1 MNPFQHASSTTVFC
15 AAAVIFVP
23 VLITLCFAARDVTA
37 ELLSRL
43 ADGADVIVVTL
54 RVPVDVVCNDG
65 VTTERAEVRALV
77 VLRAPRADVAVVCAD
92 VAVVCDGVRGEV
104 RGVAASAPKLPIK
117 NTENKTRIFFNGI
130 LPIISMIFYHKIGR
144 SPRGFLIKN
153 GRMTRPY
160 KSMLPMII
168 FRWHDVLPQRFFSHQ
183 LPF

>member
-1 MNPFQHASSTTVFC
+1 MNPFQHFSSTIVFC

-65 VTTERAEVRALV
+65 VTGVRAAVRALV

-92 VAVVCDGVRGEV
+92 VAVVCADVAVVCDDVRGE
-104 RGVAASAPKLPIK
+104 RGVAASAPNVPIK
-117 NTENKTRIFFNGI
+117 NAENKTRIFFNGI

-168 FRWHDVLPQRFFSHQ
+168 FRWHDVLP
-183 LPF
+183 

>member
-1 MNPFQHASSTTVFC
+1 MNPFQHFSSTIVFC

-23 VLITLCFAARDVTA
+23 VLITLCFAAREVTA

-43 ADGADVIVVTL
+43 ADCADVIVVTL
-54 RVPVDVVCNDG
+54 RVPVDVVCDDG
-65 VTTERAEVRALV
+65 VTTGRAEVRALV
-77 VLRAPRADVAVVCAD
+77 VLRAPRAD

-144 SPRGFLIKN
+144 SPRGFLIKK
-153 GRMTRPY
+153 RA
-160 KSMLPMII
+160 
-168 FRWHDVLPQRFFSHQ
+168 HDTPV
-183 LPF
+183 

>member
-1 MNPFQHASSTTVFC
+1 MNPFQHFSSTIVFC

-23 VLITLCFAARDVTA
+23 VLIALCFAARDVVVTP
-37 ELLSRL
+37 RP

-54 RVPVDVVCNDG
+54 RVPVDVVCDDG
-65 VTTERAEVRALV
+65 VTTGRAEVRAL
-77 VLRAPRADVAVVCAD
+77 VLRAPRADVVI
-92 VAVVCDGVRGEV
+92 CDDVRGEF

-117 NTENKTRIFFNGI
+117 NAENKTRIFLNAI

-160 KSMLPMII
+160 KSVLPTII
-168 FRWHDVLPQRFFSHQ
+168 FQWHDVLPQRFFSHQ

>member
-1 MNPFQHASSTTVFC
+1 MNPFQHFSSTIVFC

-54 RVPVDVVCNDG
+54 RVPVDVVCDDG
-65 VTTERAEVRALV
+65 VTGVRAEVRTLV
-77 VLRAPRADVAVVCAD
+77 VLRAPRADVAVVC
-92 VAVVCDGVRGEV
+92 DGVREV

-130 LPIISMIFYHKIGR
+130 LPIICNILS
-144 SPRGFLIKN
+144 
-153 GRMTRPY
+153 
-160 KSMLPMII
+160 
-168 FRWHDVLPQRFFSHQ
+168 
-183 LPF
+183 